1 MAGEETTRPC
11 FTMSGGRCNGDQV
24 TSTPATDLDNGR
36 NPEDARELPLSQQE
50 SQAAYNNLVCFDC
63 GVAFAFAEA
72 FQDHMTT
79 HTTRIP
85 GKTREPASDKE
96 WNQIQNTAIVCH
108 LCGAA
113 FTDMDTFQRH
123 NAGHENK
130 ENIPSQSGHT
140 TPAEKEDLQPLPEMQ
155 GGPSNAMQGAS
166 CAGVQQDTARVPEE
180 TGEAAWNQREN
191 QAATREQVRRLC
203 GFLFAHMGAFQEH
216 TADHLLGKRQTCP
229 VCGKLFMF
237 HYLLK
242 RHIPTHGL
250 ESLAC
255 GVCGKKI
262 YDKGILM
269 KHTLPCNVGTQ
280 DREAVE
286 GYP

>member
-1 MAGEETTRPC
+1 MAGKETARPY
-11 FTMSGGRCNGDQV
+11 FTMSGGSCNVGQG
-24 TSTPATDLDNGR
+24 TSSEASDLDNSRMSPPPQSVRDEATVAR
-36 NPEDARELPLSQQE
+36 NETARP
-50 SQAAYNNLVCFDC
+50 Y
-63 GVAFAFAEA
+63 
-72 FQDHMTT
+72 
-79 HTTRIP
+79 
-85 GKTREPASDKE
+85 
-96 WNQIQNTAIVCH
+96 
-108 LCGAA
+108 
-113 FTDMDTFQRH
+113 FTM
-123 NAGHENK
+123 
-130 ENIPSQSGHT
+130 SSGHCNVAQST
-140 TPAEKEDLQPLPEMQ
+140 SSAPSDLDE
-155 GGPSNAMQGAS
+155 S
-166 CAGVQQDTARVPEE
+166 RVPEE